1 MAETAAER
9 NERKSSQGLLANDA
23 LVKRVGEVVALSF
36 VLIIAALLAWI
47 LFTEIDTELLVTIFP
62 RFVEAFVLVLQIVV
76 ISSVASVSLGVLVGL
91 GRISSSSLT
100 SGIATGYVEF
110 FRGTPLLF
118 QLFVIFIGIPSL
130 WPTGGFPI
138 SDWGVPA
145 AIIGLTLNHGAYAGE
160 AIRGGINSVS
170 DGQLEAARSI
180 GMSRVQAMREVVLP
194 QAWRNALPALGNDQ
208 IILVKDTSLLTVLAV
223 PEIISVFRN
232 VQSNSFDAWTPL
244 LWVCLF
250 YLTITMSLSALV
262 AYLEARADWS
272 DESDSRIGD
281 VLGALNDEMGVRR

>member
-1 MAETAAER
+1 MAETAAEPT
-9 NERKSSQGLLANDA
+9 ERGSNRELLSND
-23 LVKRVGEVVALSF
+23 LLFKRIGEFLSFGFLAVVAA
-36 VLIIAALLAWI
+36 LIGYI
-47 LFTEIDTELLVTIFP
+47 LVNKIDTNLLITIFP
-62 RFVEAFVLVLQIVV
+62 RFVDAFVLVLQIVV
-76 ISSVASVSLGVLVGL
+76 ISSVASVSLGVVVGL
-91 GRISSSSLT
+91 GRISSSSIT
-100 SGIATGYVEF
+100 NGITTGYVEF

-138 SDWGVPA
+138 GDWNVPA

-160 AIRGGINSVS
+160 AFRGGINSVS
-170 DGQLEAARSI
+170 DGQMEAARSI

-223 PEIISVFRN
+223 PEILSVFRN

-244 LWVCLF
+244 LWTCLF
-250 YLTITMSLSALV
+250 YLAITLSLSALV
-262 AYLEARADWS
+262 TYLEARADWS
-272 DESDSRIGD
+272 DESESRIGD
-281 VLGALNDEMGVRR
+281 VLGALDDEMGIRR

>member
-1 MAETAAER
+1 MGETVAER
-9 NERKSSQGLLANDA
+9 HGSGTDQRLLANDRLIKRIGEA
-23 LVKRVGEVVALSF
+23 ITVGFFLV
-36 VLIIAALLAWI
+36 ITALLVYI
-47 LFTEIDTELLVTIFP
+47 LSTEIDTDLLSTIFP
-62 RFVEAFVLVLQIVV
+62 RFVEAFLLVIQIVIV
-76 ISSVASVSLGVLVGL
+76 SSVLSVSLGVLVGL
-91 GRISSSSLT
+91 ARISSSGIT

-118 QLFVIFIGIPSL
+118 QLFVIFIGVPSL
-130 WPTGGFPI
+130 WGTGSFPI
-138 SDWGVPA
+138 EDWNVPA

-160 AIRGGINSVS
+160 AIRGGINAVS

-232 VQSNSFDAWTPL
+232 VNNTTFDAWTPL

-250 YLTITMSLSALV
+250 YLAITMSLSALV